1 MKNKFNVGD
10 EVKTNSSELKYYV
23 RAIFENKEGY
33 YYTVETERGAFKTI
47 KELKLEPFKKDFPEY
62 IECTESKESY
72 FKKGIIYKV
81 IDSKNL
87 KSSIV
92 VTNVKAVVYDAG
104 TKLWVTL
111 ADIKGTYYIPSTKEK
126 YIEQLSPE
134 YIKYIA
140 KTNDYRIKGRIYKVE
155 SWRRDSVWVVCNL
168 DCGTF
173 QAGRS
178 LCMDSLFDSPE
189 KYEVVSKKDYEAQ
202 AAQELKAGKWYAVA
216 SGTEKLYKDGSW
228 FIKFSHIDKDMQV
241 NSSEFLFTD
250 GEYPLFKGGLFGRIG
265 TYTYNEVPLEKIQQ
279 YLPDGHVD
287 KKIVFK
293 GDEYYTSFNP
303 DGTVWQIFIC
313 KTLDGYS
320 RVFTK
325 DYLNH
330 NVHAYFRNHHTTLA
344 LCEATHKVSTS
355 EERQWLD
362 ACIKAGKYLTKEE
375 ALKPVPKIWDVG
387 TYVVVI
393 NPYFRSGTYTK
404 GKIYQIFRND
414 MLAWIYTD
422 TDEEVNL
429 IDGYITSGGIKWFAT
444 LEEAEAFA
452 ETIKPKITVESE
464 MERLGLAVGDKIK
477 VVDEPIEDAYYNGY
491 SFEKLNGV
499 RGEVLT
505 INGGIILKN
514 TLFVRI
520 NNWSNYVL
528 ATAVTKISS
537 GFILGDYEVTVPNSS
552 TVKIGCTELNLDK
565 VIRLLDDFIQ
575 ISDKFGTN
583 KHDIIFINKVKVNR
597 ETADRLLSFISQC

>member
-72 FKKGIIYKV
+72 FKKGIVYKV

-92 VTNVKAVVYDAG
+92 VTNVKAVGYDAG

-155 SWRRDSVWVVCNL
+155 SWRAGSVWVVCNL
-168 DCGTF
+168 DCDTF
-173 QAGRS
+173 KVGSS

-375 ALKPVPKIWDVG
+375 ALK
-387 TYVVVI
+387 
-393 NPYFRSGTYTK
+393 S
-404 GKIYQIFRND
+404 
-414 MLAWIYTD
+414 
-422 TDEEVNL
+422 E
-429 IDGYITSGGIKWFAT
+429 
-444 LEEAEAFA
+444 
-452 ETIKPKITVESE
+452 ITVESE
-464 MERLGLAVGDKIK
+464 MKRLGLTVGDKIK

-491 SFEKLNGV
+491 SFDKLRGV
-499 RGEVLT
+499 RGQFYT
-505 INGGIILKN
+505 IKGGIILKN
-514 TLFVRI
+514 TLFVQI
-520 NNWSNYVL
+520 NHWGSYVL
-528 ATAVTKISS
+528 ATAVTKIPSK
-537 GFILGDYEVTVPNSS
+537 FMLGDYEVTVPNPS

-575 ISDKFGTN
+575 ISDKFGAN

-597 ETADRLLSFISQC
+597 ETADKLLSFISQC